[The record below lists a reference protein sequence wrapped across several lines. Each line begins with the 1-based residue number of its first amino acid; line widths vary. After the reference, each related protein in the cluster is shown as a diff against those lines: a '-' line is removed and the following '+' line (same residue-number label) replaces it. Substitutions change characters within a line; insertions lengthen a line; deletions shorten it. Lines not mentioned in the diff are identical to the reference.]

1 MDLDD
6 RYKRPNQETGK
17 PFQEGFIDISGRV
30 FVRYLNKQGN
40 DGFYFEE
47 WAKDKDAY
55 LKKINI
61 S

>member
-17 PFQEGFIDISGRV
+17 PFEEGFEDINGRV

-40 DGFYFEE
+40 DGYYFEE
-47 WAKDKDAY
+47 WKKDSNPSLAKKD
-55 LKKINI
+55 
-61 S
+61 